1 MSGWFSE
8 QDYHCSGKQVPQWDV
23 GSDFLDTTALK
34 EQTELH
40 CNESFCS
47 GMEWKREKK
56 KMFHVIILCKLCTKW
71 CKMMLSPIC

>member
-1 MSGWFSE
+1 MPKGCCGRQKSELPHPMSGWFSE

-56 KMFHVIILCKLCTKW
+56 NVPCDNIV
-71 CKMMLSPIC
+71 